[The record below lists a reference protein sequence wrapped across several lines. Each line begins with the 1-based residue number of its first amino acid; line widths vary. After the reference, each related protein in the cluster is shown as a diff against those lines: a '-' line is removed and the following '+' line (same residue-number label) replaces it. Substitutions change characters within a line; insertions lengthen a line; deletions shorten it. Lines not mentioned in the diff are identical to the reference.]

1 MLKGGK
7 ENFMDENKKF
17 ILEEVYK
24 AEIARLTKE
33 DFEFVRNKVV
43 QFAIARYSTIFN
55 ETAPA
60 QSTVEQPTQPQQTV

>member
-1 MLKGGK
+1 
-7 ENFMDENKKF
+7 MDENKKF

-43 QFAIARYSTIFN
+43 QFAIARYNTIFN
-55 ETAPA
+55 EAAPV
-60 QSTVEQPTQPQQTV
+60 QPTVEQPTQPQQTV